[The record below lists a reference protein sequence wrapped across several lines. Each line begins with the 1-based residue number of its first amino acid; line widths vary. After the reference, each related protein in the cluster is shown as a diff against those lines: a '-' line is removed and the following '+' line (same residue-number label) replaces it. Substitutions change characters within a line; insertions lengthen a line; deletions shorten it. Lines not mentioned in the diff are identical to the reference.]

1 MELVYQREQLCAAEA
16 AELLSGAPS
25 NSTVRTLLRILEE
38 KGHLRHEARDGKY
51 VYLPVRPR
59 QSAARQ
65 ALDGVI
71 RTFFQGS
78 VSDVVAT
85 LLADESAR
93 LSATELDQLQE
104 MIDRAREEGR

>member
-1 MELVYQREQLCAAEA
+1 
-16 AELLSGAPS
+16 
-25 NSTVRTLLRILEE
+25 
-38 KGHLRHEARDGKY
+38 
-51 VYLPVRPR
+51 
-59 QSAARQ
+59 
-65 ALDGVI
+65 
-71 RTFFQGS
+71 